1 MFLQIGDLT
10 CIPDS
15 VGSYQATLKITAFTS
30 GKRQLSAHDIQETRK
45 TANVR
50 IHIERGLLVWLGE
63 NVILQSILPV
73 ELITAKPGDAPMD
86 KIARVCCAL
95 TNLSDSIVPFE

>member
-1 MFLQIGDLT
+1 MILFLQIGDLT

-63 NVILQSILPV
+63 NV

-95 TNLSDSIVPFE
+95 TILSDSIVPFE

>member
-1 MFLQIGDLT
+1 M
-10 CIPDS
+10 
-15 VGSYQATLKITAFTS
+15 
-30 GKRQLSAHDIQETRK
+30 
-45 TANVR
+45 
-50 IHIERGLLVWLGE
+50 
-63 NVILQSILPV
+63 ILQSILPV